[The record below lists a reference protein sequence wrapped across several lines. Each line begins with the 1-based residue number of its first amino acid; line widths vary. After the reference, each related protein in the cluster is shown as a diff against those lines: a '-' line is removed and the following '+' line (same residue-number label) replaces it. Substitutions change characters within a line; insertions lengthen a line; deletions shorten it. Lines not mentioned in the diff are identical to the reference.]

1 MKIETIKIKDL
12 REYANNAK
20 KHPQHQIEQIIESI
34 KEFGFNDPIAIDENN
49 MIFEGHGRFKALQQM
64 GVQEVPCI
72 RITGL
77 TDQQK
82 KAYILVHNKLTMN
95 TGFDEAKLETELQAI
110 KSIDMSKYDFEVY
123 DSKEVD
129 ELNIETENGINTI
142 TLNFNEDQ
150 YQEIMDASDY
160 IEQTVKE
167 FHNYGNPNKR
177 SNLINEIIYQ
187 WAQKRGLVENE

>member
-1 MKIETIKIKDL
+1 MKIETIKIEDL
-12 REYANNAK
+12 REYPNNAK
-20 KHPQHQIEQIIESI
+20 KHPQHQIEQIISSI

-64 GVQEVPCI
+64 GTKEVPCI

-123 DSKEVD
+123 DSKEVE
-129 ELNIETENGINTI
+129 ELNIEAETGINTI

-150 YQEIMDASDY
+150 YQEIMEASDY
-160 IEQTVKE
+160 IGQTVKE

-187 WAQKRGLVENE
+187 WAEKRGLVENE